1 MEKVII
7 KINAITNP
15 GIAANT
21 RDNQVT
27 ILSVQEYCFVA
38 DITPKGIPKP
48 TAIIIEISASLNV
61 IGNLSLIELD
71 TGFPD
76 DMSEWNTGYI
86 TGAMK
91 VTGTFTYEMEQLA
104 FAGTDENSQNIKYV
118 GLNILYYYSV
128 TGDSGAE
135 KIVEDI
141 LGASPEDLPERTL
154 VPISKE
160 ITDDGMVISVSDAPA
175 DIADGAVINTTLAYQ
190 DIFVSDS
197 EIADEN
203 NLLCVGTGVTRI
215 EFKYPKLGV
224 GILFS
229 LAGVFGMAAI
239 FFVDGKMRRKHIS
252 DSQ

>member
-1 MEKVII
+1 
-7 KINAITNP
+7 
-15 GIAANT
+15 
-21 RDNQVT
+21 
-27 ILSVQEYCFVA
+27 
-38 DITPKGIPKP
+38 
-48 TAIIIEISASLNV
+48 
-61 IGNLSLIELD
+61 
-71 TGFPD
+71 
-76 DMSEWNTGYI
+76 
-86 TGAMK
+86 
-91 VTGTFTYEMEQLA
+91 MEQLA

-154 VPISKE
+154 VPINKE

-197 EIADEN
+197 EISDEN

-215 EFKYPKLGV
+215 KFKYPKLGV

-229 LAGVFGMAAI
+229 LAGVLGMAAI